1 MNSLIKAYLEK
12 ATGTFSVLLPQK
24 AKVLV
29 KKGDRIAADQV
40 IAKGEKIFLKEFDLA
55 KILGLSGKK
64 VIDFLVKQL
73 GGDVAEGDLV
83 AERGGMLKKKQF
95 FSPVAGNL
103 LSLSEE
109 GILKIK
115 VDQDSYEVRAPLA
128 GKVKTVG
135 KGKVEISFPAQKIVG
150 VWGKGNQT
158 AGALFILGSPEG
170 DTTIF
175 DLKEAVKSKVIAF
188 SGFLTAGLWHKAVAL
203 DVSGIICGKLP
214 NEQFGQDLEK
224 EFLNLNGKEK
234 GIRPPLLVVGGG
246 KEGLIKEEI
255 WRALEKAKEKTVV
268 LKGEEKCL
276 FIPD

>member
-12 ATGTFSVLLPQK
+12 ATGTFSLLLPQK

-29 KKGDRIAADQV
+29 KKSDRITADQV
-40 IAKGEKIFLKEFDLA
+40 IAKGEKLFLKEFDLA
-55 KILGLSGKK
+55 KILDLSGKK
-64 VIDFLVKQL
+64 VIDFLVRKL
-73 GGDVAEGDLV
+73 GSDVAEGDLV

-95 FSPVAGNL
+95 FSPVTGSL

-109 GILKIK
+109 GILKIRI
-115 VDQDSYEVRAPLA
+115 DQDSYEIRSPLA
-128 GKVKTVG
+128 GKVKIIG

-150 VWGKGNQT
+150 VWGKGDQA
-158 AGALFILGSPEG
+158 AGALFILGSSEG

-175 DLKEAVKSKVIAF
+175 DLKEVAKGKVIAF
-188 SGFLTAGLWHKAVAL
+188 SGSLTAGLWHKAVAL
-203 DVSGIICGKLP
+203 DVSGIVCGKLP

-224 EFLNLNGKEK
+224 EFLSLGDKK
-234 GIRPPLLVVGGG
+234 RGMGPPLLVVGGG

-255 WRALEKAKEKTVV
+255 WRALEKAKEKIIV

-276 FIPD
+276 FIPE